1 MAVYTHCHIVQILDV
16 ACQCWPVPLLQRSR
30 CGRFFLKQKTALW
43 FGVMSLTTQDSYMSL
58 IDLLTMWQI
67 VTLCY
72 LHSSTIDSLGIV
84 CRPTRSVEVVLRD
97 WRPWLGQWR
106 AASLHRWSQQC
117 LGFRWSSTHPGQA
130 TIFGT
135 AELHI
140 FPADDQRKSGLAI
153 RSHWS
158 PATAPIRSWYLGS
171 CLDAANKQ

>member
-1 MAVYTHCHIVQILDV
+1 MWHVNAGLFRSCKGQDV
-16 ACQCWPVPLLQRSR
+16 GGFSWSR
-30 CGRFFLKQKTALW
+30 RRLFGLVWWVWLHRTATCPW
-43 FGVMSLTTQDSYMSL
+43 LTW
-58 IDLLTMWQI
+58 LTMWQI

-72 LHSSTIDSLGIV
+72 LHSSTIDSLGV
-84 CRPTRSVEVVLRD
+84 ACRPTRSVEVVLRD

-153 RSHWS
+153 RSRWS